1 MHSKTIMLKEK
12 IYSKRI
18 HSIRFH
24 LHNILEQLKLFY
36 PMVIGIKTE
45 LPTMVGTDGR
55 EALEISWV
63 VEMSCLDICGYQ
75 MHVFVKMLQIIS
87 KEHCSSLN
95 VNLFGL
101 NLNIH
106 IHQ

>member
-18 HSIRFH
+18 HNIRFH
-24 LHNILEQLKLFY
+24 LNNILEQLKPFY

-45 LPTMVGTDGR
+45 LPTDGR
-55 EALEISWV
+55 EAPEISWV
-63 VEMSCLDICGYQ
+63 VEMSCLDIGGYQ

-87 KEHCSSLN
+87 KEHCISLN

-101 NLNIH
+101 NLNKH